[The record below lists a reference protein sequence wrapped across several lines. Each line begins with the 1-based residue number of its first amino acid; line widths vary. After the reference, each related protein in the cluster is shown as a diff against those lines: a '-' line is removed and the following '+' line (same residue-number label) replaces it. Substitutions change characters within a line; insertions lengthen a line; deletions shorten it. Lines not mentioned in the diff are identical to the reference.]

1 MHGEL
6 RALGIDH
13 LFDYRTEDFEALAR
27 QIAGGRGVELILD
40 TIGGDSP
47 PRTSFNSGPQEHRK
61 SAAAAVAA
69 PRPSAGGNR

>member
-27 QIAGGRGVELILD
+27 QIAGGRGV
-40 TIGGDSP
+40 SH
-47 PRTSFNSGPQEHRK
+47 PRHHRRGFT
-61 SAAAAVAA
+61 AAAHHLIQD
-69 PRPSAGGNR
+69 RKNIGNLLLPP

>member
-13 LFDYRTEDFEALAR
+13 LFDYRTEDFKALAR

-40 TIGGDSP
+40 AIGGDSP
-47 PRTSFNSGPQEHRK
+47 PRHIISFRPQEHRK

-69 PRPSAGGNR
+69 PRPSAAGNR